1 MDKIQVVH
9 PEQERGKT
17 KEGFDSR
24 PIFESDSDHVG
35 EVRISGGTT
44 GGWHHHGKR
53 TMYGYIMSGKANIE
67 FGQNGQERAIL
78 SRGDFFLIPPEL
90 VHRDVNPNREEAL
103 VLIFSIGKGPTSY
116 EVSGPSS
123 TT

>member
-9 PEQERGKT
+9 PEKKGHET
-17 KEGFDSR
+17 KEGFNRR
-24 PIFESDSDHVG
+24 PIFETDSDHVVELWIG
-35 EVRISGGTT
+35 GGTT

-53 TMYGYIMSGKANIE
+53 TMYGYVVSGKANIE

-78 SRGDFFLIPPEL
+78 SQGDFFLIPPGL
-90 VHRDVNPNREEAL
+90 VHRDVNPNREEAFI
-103 VLIFSIGKGPTSY
+103 LIFNLGEGPTSL

-123 TT
+123 TS

>member
-9 PEQERGKT
+9 PEHKGRVT
-17 KEGFDSR
+17 KAGFNSR
-24 PIFESDSDHVG
+24 PVFETDTDHVG

-53 TMYGYIMSGKANIE
+53 TMYGYVVSGKVSIE
-67 FGQNGQERAIL
+67 FGQNGQERASL
-78 SRGDFFLIPPEL
+78 SPGDFFLIPPGL

-103 VLIFSIGKGPTSY
+103 ILIFNIGEGPTSH
-116 EVSGPSS
+116 EVPGPGS
-123 TT
+123 TS